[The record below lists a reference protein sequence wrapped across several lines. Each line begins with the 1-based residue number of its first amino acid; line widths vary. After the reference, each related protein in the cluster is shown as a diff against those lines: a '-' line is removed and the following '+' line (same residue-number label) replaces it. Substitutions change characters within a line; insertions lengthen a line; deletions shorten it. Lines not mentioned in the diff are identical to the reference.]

1 MKIKSLYLKNFR
13 SFKDELIEFPK
24 SDLCAFVGENNAGKS
39 NILNA
44 LNLMLG
50 EKYPM
55 YYALADNDFYG
66 WKRDKE
72 LRIKIDFDSN
82 QEGYNSIELIYDPLS
97 KEEEFKYLLTRNSS
111 SHRPTSEQREKFGF
125 IYISA
130 ERDLLY
136 QLTYSKWTLFGK
148 IAEKLQESFKE
159 KDIHGQNSKKVE
171 EYFTDTTKFL
181 RENSNLKE
189 FENNLKNSYNQLF
202 IEGQTQLIFK
212 SFDPIN
218 YFQSLLLSVNEF
230 GKDIYPRDLGMG
242 ARNLLFLAL
251 FKAYAETFRP
261 AGDLIVI
268 EEPELYLHYSWRS
281 FLYETLKKLAEKGAQ
296 IIYSTH
302 SEDFIDIGRFD
313 DIKVVRKIQENQE
326 IFSKV
331 YEPDIDALL
340 EERRKEYPDTNLE
353 QIKQYFSKLGTLE
366 HTARRG
372 FFSKK
377 IILVEGPTE
386 ALSLP
391 IFFQAKGIDLD
402 KNSIGVVDCSG
413 KNNIPT
419 FLSLFK
425 NFKIEPYIVWDWD
438 NDKPIEERKPEA
450 NKTLSKYCFDTDD
463 CFALEE
469 ENCPYKQSQK
479 GVVWKNN
486 FEDYIKNEIKDYDE
500 LIKKGSEEWGY
511 DLNKDAAKQ
520 LKMKYVAIKCRERNE
535 CPPCLQKIIESL
547 GMKADINLEEGT
559 QKNEIMETNKEFN
572 IDEIPF

>member
-1 MKIKSLYLKNFR
+1 MKIKKIEIKHFR
-13 SFKDELIEFPK
+13 SFKEETITFPK
-24 SDLCAFVGENNAGKS
+24 SGLCALVGENNAGKS
-39 NILNA
+39 NILTA

-55 YYALADNDFYG
+55 YNMLTDNDFYG

-72 LRIKIDFDSN
+72 LRIKIDFDENS
-82 QEGYNSIELIYDPLS
+82 EGYDSLDLIYNPLS
-97 KEEEFKYLLTRNSS
+97 KEEFKYQLTENFSTR
-111 SHRPTSEQREKFGF
+111 RPTSEQREKFGF

-130 ERDLLY
+130 ERDLLH

-148 IAEKLQESFKE
+148 IAERLQESFKKNDE
-159 KDIHGQNSKKVE
+159 NGQKSKEVE
-171 EYFTDTTKFL
+171 EYFTKTTKFL
-181 RENSNLKE
+181 RDNSSLKD
-189 FENNLKNSYNQLF
+189 FENNLKNSYNELF

-242 ARNLLFLAL
+242 SRNLLFLAL

-302 SEDFIDIGRFD
+302 SEDFVDLGRFD
-313 DIKVVRKIQENQE
+313 DIRVVRKIQENGE

-331 YEPDIDALL
+331 YEPEVKTLL
-340 EERRKEYPDTNLE
+340 EERKKEYPDTNLE
-353 QIKQYFSKLGTLE
+353 QIKQHFSKLGTSE
-366 HTARRG
+366 YSARKG

-377 IILVEGPTE
+377 VILVEGPTE

-391 IFFQAKGIDLD
+391 IFFQAKGINLD
-402 KNSIGVVDCSG
+402 KNSISIVDCSG

-419 FLSLFK
+419 FLNLFK
-425 NFKIEPYIVWDWD
+425 SFKIDCYIIWDGD
-438 NDKPIEERKPEA
+438 NNHNKPKEKRKSKA
-450 NKTLSKYCFDTDD
+450 NKILSQHCFGI
-463 CFALEE
+463 EE
-469 ENCPYKQSQK
+469 ENPLFKQNER
-479 GVVWKNN
+479 GTVWEND
-486 FEDYIKNEIKDYDE
+486 FEDYIKGEIKDYDE
-500 LIKKGSEEWGY
+500 LIKEGAEEWGY
-511 DLNKDAAKQ
+511 DLDENAAKQ
-520 LKMKYVAIKCRERNE
+520 LRMKYIAIKCRERNE
-535 CPPCLQKIIESL
+535 CPPCLEKIIEFL
-547 GMKADINLEEGT
+547 GMKADINLKEET
-559 QKNEIMETNKEFN
+559 KKNEITEVNKEFN
-572 IDEIPF
+572 INEIPF